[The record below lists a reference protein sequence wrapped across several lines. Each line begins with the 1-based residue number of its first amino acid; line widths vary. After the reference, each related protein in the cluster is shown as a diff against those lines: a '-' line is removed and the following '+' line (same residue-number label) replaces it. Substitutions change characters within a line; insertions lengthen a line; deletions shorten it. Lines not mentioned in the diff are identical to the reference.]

1 MTELLNL
8 IGDKKLKI
16 LNFDKT
22 QRPNL
27 WQNSETWV
35 VTKLKNEI
43 VRKLKKSSNYDKTK
57 NTQIMT

>member
-16 LNFDKT
+16 SNFDKT